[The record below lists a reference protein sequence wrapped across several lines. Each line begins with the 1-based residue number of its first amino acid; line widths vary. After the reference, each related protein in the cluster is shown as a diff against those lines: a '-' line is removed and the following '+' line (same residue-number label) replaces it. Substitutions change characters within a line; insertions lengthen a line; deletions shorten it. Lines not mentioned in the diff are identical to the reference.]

1 MSVISEDSVEAG
13 QAIYTQRTL
22 QLYDLIVLGISNKFI
37 WQCPTQQLLD
47 YYNKNITVNHLDV
60 GVGTGYFLDRCQFPS
75 STPRI
80 ALMDLNTNALE
91 FAAQRLVRYQPE
103 RYCQNILEPIT
114 LAAKKFDS
122 VGVNY
127 LLHCLPGSIESKAIA
142 FDHLRSIMNP
152 NAVIFGST
160 LLQGNVSRNW
170 LAKRLMGVYNS
181 KGIFSN
187 QNDDLEGLDRSIN
200 NRFRDVSIQVVGC
213 VALFSGRMP

>member
-1 MSVISEDSVEAG
+1 MSAISDDSVKAG
-13 QAIYTQRTL
+13 QAIYTPRIL

-37 WQCPTQQLLD
+37 WQCPTQLLVEL
-47 YYNKNITVNHLDV
+47 YNSNITANHLDV

-80 ALMDLNTNALE
+80 ALMDLNTNTLE
-91 FAAQRLVRYQPE
+91 FAARRLVRYQPG
-103 RYCQNILEPIT
+103 RYCQNVLEPIT
-114 LAAKKFDS
+114 LNVKKFDS
-122 VGVNY
+122 VGINY

-142 FDHLRSIMNP
+142 FDYLQTMMNP

-187 QNDDLEGLDRSIN
+187 QDDDLEGLVRSLK

-213 VALFSGRMP
+213 VALFSGRL